1 MLALKYCVSGSLP
14 SSILKVGNLSEIS
27 PHALISM
34 YCNYTFS
41 KKNPIN
47 LDWGDPALN
56 ATVVQTNNNKKQL
69 TEYFHAI

>member
-1 MLALKYCVSGSLP
+1 
-14 SSILKVGNLSEIS
+14 
-27 PHALISM
+27 M
-34 YCNYTFS
+34 YSNYTFS

-56 ATVVQTNNNKKQL
+56 ATVVWTNNKKKQL